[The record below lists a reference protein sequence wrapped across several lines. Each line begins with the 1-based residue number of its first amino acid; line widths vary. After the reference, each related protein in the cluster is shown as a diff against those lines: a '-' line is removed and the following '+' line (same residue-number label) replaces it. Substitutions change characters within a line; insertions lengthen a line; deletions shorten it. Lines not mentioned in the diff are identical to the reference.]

1 METIHMGEMRLT
13 PIARGLLTYVPAV
26 NDLLRPS
33 RTEGQTESASYCYS
47 LWMRHLTLLHAHG
60 FRGTPT
66 TVAELGPGETLGVGL
81 CALLSGSDH
90 LVGLDVVAHSNV
102 QKNQASLDALLPL
115 FRERASGLVKGWPD
129 YSAHL
134 DARQF
139 PGSILTEEILA
150 DALRPDRIDAIRR
163 ALTGATP
170 SNPVTIDYKAPWTDP
185 RVIDAG
191 TVDLIMSSSV
201 LEHVVD
207 LPYTYKALYQW
218 LKPGGWMSHQVDLKS
233 HGLTRR
239 WNGFRS
245 CSEGI
250 WNLAAGR
257 RPYLINRH
265 PVSVHLQLMQE
276 AGFKLVTQMKMLRDD
291 GIRREELAPRW
302 ADISDEDLNCSA
314 LFVIATK

>member
-1 METIHMGEMRLT
+1 MHMGEMRLT
-13 PIARGLLTYVPAV
+13 PIARGLLTYVPAI

-33 RTEGQTESASYCYS
+33 RSEGQTESASYCYS
-47 LWMRHLTLLHAHG
+47 LWIRHLTLLHAHG
-60 FRGTPT
+60 FRGTPN

-102 QKNQASLDALLPL
+102 EKNLASFKALLPL
-115 FRERASGLVKGWPD
+115 FRDRASGLVKGWPD

-134 DARQF
+134 DERRF
-139 PGSILTEEILA
+139 PSRILTKEVLE
-150 DALRPDRIDAIRR
+150 DALRPERIDAIRR
-163 ALTGATP
+163 ALTFP
-170 SNPVTIDYKAPWTDP
+170 SAPNPITVDYKAPWTDP
-185 RVIDAG
+185 RVLEAG
-191 TVDLIMSSSV
+191 SVDLITSSSV

-207 LPYTYKALYQW
+207 LPYTYRALYQW

-239 WNGFRS
+239 WNGFRT

-250 WNLAAGR
+250 WKLASGR

-265 PVSVHLQLMQE
+265 PASVHLRLMQE
-276 AGFKLVTQMKMLRDD
+276 AGFKLHAQMKMLRDD
-291 GIRREELAPRW
+291 GIRREELAPQW
-302 ADISDEDLNCSA
+302 SDISDEDLNCSA
-314 LFVIATK
+314 LFIIATK